1 MTDNFNGQPQYG
13 QYDANGRGGQMGQS
27 QGQGANQQY
36 QSGPQYGN
44 GQYGDGQQYNQYAN
58 GWYGQQYQGNQQYQ
72 PRQQGQ
78 QYPANIQ
85 YAGQQAYASQ
95 QDQRFAQQ
103 AAQASF
109 PLDTTA
115 AYAQD
120 ERARHTSVTRAYFE
134 MFLGILV
141 TAAVAVLSAINGW
154 FVSFYQATGTI
165 GYWGIVIAQLVL
177 VVVLST
183 NISKMNTTVARL
195 IFYLYAASM
204 GFTLSVVFGVYG
216 LTTVGLAFG
225 LSSLFFLVLT
235 MIGLTTRR
243 NLLAW
248 GPILFAALI
257 TLVVVEILL
266 MIFNVGG
273 ATMLISGISIVL
285 FAGFT
290 AYDAQKTRV
299 ILGQYQGQPEMIK
312 KVSILC
318 ALDLYLDFINFFVSL
333 LQLLGGSSD

>member
-13 QYDANGRGGQMGQS
+13 QYDANGHGGQMGQS

-36 QSGPQYGN
+36 QGGQQYGN
-44 GQYGDGQQYNQYAN
+44 GQYG
-58 GWYGQQYQGNQQYQ
+58 QQYQ
-72 PRQQGQ
+72 PQQQGQ

-95 QDQRFAQQ
+95 QGQQFAQF
-103 AAQASF
+103 SS
-109 PLDTTA
+109 PMNTTA

-120 ERARHTSVTRAYFE
+120 KRARHTSVTRAYFE

-154 FVSFYQATGTI
+154 FISFYQATGTI

-216 LTTVGLAFG
+216 LTTIGLAFG

-235 MIGLTTRR
+235 MIGLTTKR

-248 GPILFAALI
+248 GPILFAALL

-266 MIFNVGG
+266 MIFNAGG

-290 AYDAQKTRV
+290 AYDAQKTRA

>member
-13 QYDANGRGGQMGQS
+13 QYDADGHGDQMGQS

-36 QSGPQYGN
+36 QGGQQYGN
-44 GQYGDGQQYNQYAN
+44 GQYG
-58 GWYGQQYQGNQQYQ
+58 QQYQ
-72 PRQQGQ
+72 PQQQGQ

-95 QDQRFAQQ
+95 QGQQFAQF
-103 AAQASF
+103 SS
-109 PLDTTA
+109 PMNTTA

-141 TAAVAVLSAINGW
+141 AAAIAVLSAINGW
-154 FVSFYQATGTI
+154 FISFYQATGTI

-216 LTTVGLAFG
+216 LTTIGLAFG

-235 MIGLTTRR
+235 MIGLTTKR

-248 GPILFAALI
+248 GPILFAALL

-266 MIFNVGG
+266 MIFNAGG

>member
-1 MTDNFNGQPQYG
+1 M
-13 QYDANGRGGQMGQS
+13 A
-27 QGQGANQQY
+27 A
-36 QSGPQYGN
+36 
-44 GQYGDGQQYNQYAN
+44 
-58 GWYGQQYQGNQQYQ
+58 
-72 PRQQGQ
+72 
-78 QYPANIQ
+78 
-85 YAGQQAYASQ
+85 
-95 QDQRFAQQ
+95 Q
-103 AAQASF
+103 AAQVRTTRQRMSERSIRKGSAGARPSGITRPGLSVISRTDQRIDSASR
-109 PLDTTA
+109 TSGSA
-115 AYAQD
+115 AQAK
-120 ERARHTSVTRAYFE
+120 RTLRGRMVLW
-134 MFLGILV
+134 M
-141 TAAVAVLSAINGW
+141 AV
-154 FVSFYQATGTI
+154 
-165 GYWGIVIAQLVL
+165 VL

-216 LTTVGLAFG
+216 LTTIGLAFG

-235 MIGLTTRR
+235 MIGLTTKR

-248 GPILFAALI
+248 GPILFAALL

-266 MIFNVGG
+266 MIFNAGG

>member
-13 QYDANGRGGQMGQS
+13 QYDANGHGGQMGQS

-36 QSGPQYGN
+36 QGGQQYGN
-44 GQYGDGQQYNQYAN
+44 GQYG
-58 GWYGQQYQGNQQYQ
+58 QQYQ
-72 PRQQGQ
+72 PQQQGQ

-95 QDQRFAQQ
+95 QGQQFAQF
-103 AAQASF
+103 SS
-109 PLDTTA
+109 PMNTTA

-120 ERARHTSVTRAYFE
+120 GRARHTSVTRAYFE

-141 TAAVAVLSAINGW
+141 TAAIAVLSAINGW
-154 FVSFYQATGTI
+154 FISFYQATGTI

-216 LTTVGLAFG
+216 LTTIGLAFG

-235 MIGLTTRR
+235 MIGLTTKR

-248 GPILFAALI
+248 GPILFAALL

-266 MIFNVGG
+266 MIFNAGG

-290 AYDAQKTRV
+290 AYDAQKTRA

>member
-13 QYDANGRGGQMGQS
+13 QYDANGHGGQMGQS

-36 QSGPQYGN
+36 QGGQQYGN
-44 GQYGDGQQYNQYAN
+44 GQYG
-58 GWYGQQYQGNQQYQ
+58 QQYQ
-72 PRQQGQ
+72 PQQQGQ

-95 QDQRFAQQ
+95 QGQQFAQF
-103 AAQASF
+103 SS
-109 PLDTTA
+109 PMNTTA

-120 ERARHTSVTRAYFE
+120 KRARHTSVTRAYFE

-141 TAAVAVLSAINGW
+141 TAAIAILSAINGW
-154 FVSFYQATGTI
+154 FISFYQATGTI

-216 LTTVGLAFG
+216 LTTIGLAFG

-235 MIGLTTRR
+235 MIGLTTKR

-248 GPILFAALI
+248 GPILFAALL

-266 MIFNVGG
+266 MIFNAGG

-290 AYDAQKTRV
+290 AYDAQKTRA

>member
-13 QYDANGRGGQMGQS
+13 QYDANGHGGQMGQS

-36 QSGPQYGN
+36 QGGQQYGN
-44 GQYGDGQQYNQYAN
+44 GQYG
-58 GWYGQQYQGNQQYQ
+58 QQYQ
-72 PRQQGQ
+72 PQQQQGQ

-85 YAGQQAYASQ
+85 MRVSKPMPVSKASQ
-95 QDQRFAQQ
+95 FAQF
-103 AAQASF
+103 SS
-109 PLDTTA
+109 PMNTTA

-141 TAAVAVLSAINGW
+141 TAAIAVLSAINGW
-154 FVSFYQATGTI
+154 FISFYQATGTI

-216 LTTVGLAFG
+216 LTTIGLAFG

-235 MIGLTTRR
+235 MIGLTTKR

-248 GPILFAALI
+248 GPILFAALL

-266 MIFNVGG
+266 MIFNAGG

-290 AYDAQKTRV
+290 AYDAQKTRA

>member
-13 QYDANGRGGQMGQS
+13 QYDANGHGGQMGQS

-36 QSGPQYGN
+36 QGGQQYGN
-44 GQYGDGQQYNQYAN
+44 GQYG
-58 GWYGQQYQGNQQYQ
+58 QQYQ
-72 PRQQGQ
+72 PQQQGQ

-95 QDQRFAQQ
+95 QGQQFAQF
-103 AAQASF
+103 SS
-109 PLDTTA
+109 PMNTTA

-120 ERARHTSVTRAYFE
+120 KRARHTSVTRAYFE

-141 TAAVAVLSAINGW
+141 TAAIAVLSAINGW
-154 FVSFYQATGTI
+154 FISFYQATGTI

-177 VVVLST
+177 VVILST

-216 LTTVGLAFG
+216 LTTIGLAFG

-235 MIGLTTRR
+235 MIGLTTKR

-248 GPILFAALI
+248 GPILFAALL

-266 MIFNVGG
+266 MIFNAGG

-290 AYDAQKTRV
+290 AYDAQKTRA

>member
-13 QYDANGRGGQMGQS
+13 QYDANGHGGQMGQS

-36 QSGPQYGN
+36 QGGQQYGN
-44 GQYGDGQQYNQYAN
+44 GQYG
-58 GWYGQQYQGNQQYQ
+58 QQYQ
-72 PRQQGQ
+72 PQQQGQ

-85 YAGQQAYASQ
+85 YAGQQAHASQ
-95 QDQRFAQQ
+95 QGQQFAQQ
-103 AAQASF
+103 AAQFSS
-109 PLDTTA
+109 PMNTTA

-120 ERARHTSVTRAYFE
+120 EPARHTSVTRAYFE

-154 FVSFYQATGTI
+154 FISFYQATGTI

-216 LTTVGLAFG
+216 LTTIGLAFG

-235 MIGLTTRR
+235 MIGLTTKR

-248 GPILFAALI
+248 GPILFAALL

-266 MIFNVGG
+266 MIFNAGG

-290 AYDAQKTRV
+290 AYDAQKTRA

>member
-13 QYDANGRGGQMGQS
+13 QYDANGHGGQMGQS

-36 QSGPQYGN
+36 QGGQQYGN
-44 GQYGDGQQYNQYAN
+44 GQYG
-58 GWYGQQYQGNQQYQ
+58 QQYQ
-72 PRQQGQ
+72 PQQQGQ

-95 QDQRFAQQ
+95 QGQQFAQF
-103 AAQASF
+103 SS
-109 PLDTTA
+109 PMNTTA

-141 TAAVAVLSAINGW
+141 TAAIAVLSAINGW
-154 FVSFYQATGTI
+154 FISFYQATGTI

-216 LTTVGLAFG
+216 LTTIGLAFG

-235 MIGLTTRR
+235 MIGLTTKR

-248 GPILFAALI
+248 GPILFAALL

-266 MIFNVGG
+266 MIFNAGG

-285 FAGFT
+285 FAGFA